1 MVQIKENSFLARI
14 AAKKLKANSIA
25 MVIGNTIHLH
35 NVSRKIFLEDERW
48 VKHEMAHID
57 QYRRFGLVRFL
68 LLYTWYSIKYGYR
81 NNPFEI
87 EAREK
92 EKGLR

>member
-14 AAKKLKANSIA
+14 AAKKLKANSVA
-25 MVIGNTIHLH
+25 MVIGHTIHLH
-35 NVSRKIFLEDERW
+35 NVTREIFLEDQRW

-57 QYRRFGLVRFL
+57 QYRRYGLVRFL

>member
-1 MVQIKENSFLARI
+1 MVQIRENSFLARI
-14 AAKKLKANSIA
+14 AARKLKANSVA

-35 NVSRKIFLEDERW
+35 NVTREIFLQDERW
-48 VKHEMAHID
+48 LKHEMAHVE
-57 QYRRFGLVRFL
+57 QYKRYGLLRFL
-68 LLYTWYSIKYGYR
+68 LLYTWYSIKFGYT

-87 EAREK
+87 EARER